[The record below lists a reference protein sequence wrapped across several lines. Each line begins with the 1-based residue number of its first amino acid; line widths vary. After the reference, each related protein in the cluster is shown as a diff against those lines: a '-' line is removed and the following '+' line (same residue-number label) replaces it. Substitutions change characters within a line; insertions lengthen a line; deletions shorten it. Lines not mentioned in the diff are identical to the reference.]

1 MMPGAGGPTGLGPT
15 GGVPLQSGVGPRYGT
30 MMPGQYNSGA
40 GAPNMLVGGGPGVV
54 RPTGVMSGGGGG
66 GGLRMPVSPGVAGSA
81 PPPPPNVSLT
91 GPGMG
96 VPPPSAGLSGGE
108 VPGRNFTGEM
118 RHKIGHVLFLMIL
131 VSTSVADP

>member
-1 MMPGAGGPTGLGPT
+1 MMPTAGLGPT
-15 GGVPLQSGVGPRYGT
+15 GGLPLQSGVGPRYGN

-40 GAPNMLVGGGPGVV
+40 GPTNMLVGGGPGVV

-66 GGLRMPVSPGVAGSA
+66 GGGLRMPVSPGVAGSA
-81 PPPPPNVSLT
+81 PPPPNVSLT

-108 VPGRNFTGEM
+108 VSGRNCVIWHNI
-118 RHKIGHVLFLMIL
+118 RLVVLFLIG
-131 VSTSVADP
+131 

>member
-15 GGVPLQSGVGPRYGT
+15 GGLPLQSGVGPRYGT
-30 MMPGQYNSGA
+30 MMPGQYNSGGGPA
-40 GAPNMLVGGGPGVV
+40 NILVGGGPGVV

-66 GGLRMPVSPGVAGSA
+66 GLRMPVSPGVAGSA
-81 PPPPPNVSLT
+81 PPPPNVSLT

-108 VPGRNFTGEM
+108 VPGRNFTGGIW
-118 RHKIGHVLFLMIL
+118 HKIGLVLFLMIL

>member
-1 MMPGAGGPTGLGPT
+1 MMPGAGGPLQTGGLGPT
-15 GGVPLQSGVGPRYGT
+15 GGLPLQSGVGPRYGT

-40 GAPNMLVGGGPGVV
+40 GPTNMLVGGGPGVV

-66 GGLRMPVSPGVAGSA
+66 GLRMPVSPGVAGSA
-81 PPPPPNVSLT
+81 PPPPNVSLT

-108 VPGRNFTGEM
+108 VPGRASIVSFGT
-118 RHKIGHVLFLMIL
+118 KLDTSCSFLFF
-131 VSTSVADP
+131 